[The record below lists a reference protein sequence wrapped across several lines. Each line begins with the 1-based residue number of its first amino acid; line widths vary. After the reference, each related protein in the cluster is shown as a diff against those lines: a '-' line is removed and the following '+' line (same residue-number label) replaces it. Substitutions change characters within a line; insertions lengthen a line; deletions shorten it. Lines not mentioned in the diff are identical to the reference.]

1 LQQALLMSGN
11 NGFLQMQ
18 IQSRLGL
25 VYNNLG
31 QYSRSSQAF
40 EAALALN
47 AKAPEV
53 LSQYAYA
60 LAERGENLEKAR
72 EMAALANDIFPKQP
86 EYLFTYGW
94 VLYQMKDYRKA
105 REWMDKA
112 LQNGG
117 EKDPG
122 ILEHYGDVLYQLNEP
137 EKAIEY
143 WKQAREM
150 GSGSELLKKK
160 ITDKKLYE

>member
-1 LQQALLMSGN
+1 MVFS
-11 NGFLQMQ
+11 
-18 IQSRLGL
+18 
-25 VYNNLG
+25 
-31 QYSRSSQAF
+31 F
-40 EAALALN
+40 EWEFIPQTN
-47 AKAPEV
+47 EEMN
-53 LSQYAYA
+53 YA
-60 LAERGENLEKAR
+60 LDQLTYMQAAVGNPDFYTTCYSLYACGSPLETDAGYEPFKQRNLEKAR
-72 EMAALANDIFPKQP
+72 EMAALANDSFPKQP